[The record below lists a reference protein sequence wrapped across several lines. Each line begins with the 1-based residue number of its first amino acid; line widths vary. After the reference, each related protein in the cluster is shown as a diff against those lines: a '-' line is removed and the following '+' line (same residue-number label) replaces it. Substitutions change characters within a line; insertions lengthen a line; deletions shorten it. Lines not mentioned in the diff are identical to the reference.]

1 MRVRRHAVVAC
12 AKKLEATQPE
22 AFAELYSK
30 DYSMKSLEVKDDG
43 SIIDGPG
50 FDPNFSPT
58 NIDMKGLT
66 WGAPSNVLSF
76 VTGASP
82 AVVDVWWQDFMAFFL
97 KYAYVRELPQAF
109 LDLMA
114 ADLDGPL
121 AEDYRV
127 YIRHEVKPVL
137 DRIKDIMHAHYAAI
151 EAPPQEWLVE
161 TFPAHS
167 SRSSPNVIV
176 DSVVCYA
183 RAWDGVLAEWDAGR
197 LDVLFPPCHM
207 MPFLAMLKLNTW
219 SKQRG
224 ETKQHELIGMSSGR
238 KAATTQ
244 ALATFELE
252 PASE

>member
-1 MRVRRHAVVAC
+1 M
-12 AKKLEATQPE
+12 KLEATQPA

-30 DYSMKSLEVKDDG
+30 DYSMKQLKANDDG
-43 SIIDGPG
+43 SVSVDGV
-50 FDPNFSPT
+50 NPT

-66 WGAPSNVLSF
+66 WGATTGALSI

-82 AVVDVWWQDFMAFFL
+82 AVVDVWRQDFMAL
-97 KYAYVRELPQAF
+97 MGKYAYIRELPQAF

-121 AEDYRV
+121 AADYRV

-137 DRIKDIMHAHYAAI
+137 DRIKDILRAHFAAT
-151 EAPPQEWLVE
+151 EAPSGEWLVE

-167 SRSSPNVIV
+167 SRNSPMSIV
-176 DSVVCYA
+176 DNVGNYA

-197 LDVLFPPCHM
+197 LDVLFPPGHM
-207 MPFLAMLKLNTW
+207 MPCSAMSKLIIW
-219 SKQRG
+219 SKERG

-238 KAATTQ
+238 KAGSTT
-244 ALATFELE
+244 AMMANFTFEKDGE
-252 PASE
+252 